1 MTSDERSFL
10 LYLAVYLYVKAEL
23 RNSAEKKLKLEVYS
37 RFSVL
42 HPTVEVFSISTV
54 SMCLLAHT
62 HALSILLYSTS
73 LHSVVMTSTIMI
85 FVRFLTLYF
94 RFLFKYQEIPFQ
106 SKTFNKVSE
115 RMRSLCN
122 CVTLSCFCNS
132 VSYCYDRNEAS
143 LKKMCLT
150 LVAFNQ

>member
-1 MTSDERSFL
+1 VTSDERYFL

-23 RNSAEKKLKLEVYS
+23 RNSAEKKLKLEVHS

-42 HPTVEVFSISTV
+42 HPTAEAFSISTV
-54 SMCLLAHT
+54 SMCLLADDT
-62 HALSILLYSTS
+62 HALSILLYFTF

-85 FVRFLTLYF
+85 FLRFLTLYF

-122 CVTLSCFCNS
+122 CVTLSCFRNS

-143 LKKMCLT
+143 LKKNL
-150 LVAFNQ
+150 FNTSDI